1 MNAASALHW
10 PRTLFARLTLILF
23 CGLLLSQTL
32 SATLTLQERDD
43 ATFTMM
49 TGYIEREVAAS
60 VALLDRLPPAE
71 RSQWLPSL
79 ARRSYEFVLGPG
91 VSGSPPDTRLSRDVA
106 ASMLSGLGPRYP
118 ATVNAIPG
126 NRERFQV
133 HLKLSDGSPLTI
145 DVRPMHNIPLSGWLP
160 LLLLVQL
167 IVLGVCSW
175 LAVRLV
181 TRPLKQLAVAAD
193 ALGPDM
199 NATRLPEDGPT
210 EVSHAAK
217 AFNAMQDRISSYM
230 TERIQILAAISHD
243 LQTPITRM
251 RLRTDLMD
259 DTTQQAKLEQDLQE
273 LESLVREG
281 VAYARTLHGAA
292 EPPQRV
298 DADALLDSMV
308 CDYVDAGQA
317 VSLTGKVGT
326 TLLTRPQ
333 ALRRILSNLIDN
345 AVKFSGAS
353 EVRVGTLPD
362 GRVTITVLDRG
373 PGIPPKELDAVFQP
387 FYRVESSRNRDSGGT
402 GLGLA
407 IARQLALA
415 MNATLH
421 LQNRPEGGLQASLTL
436 PNQP

>member
-1 MNAASALHW
+1 
-10 PRTLFARLTLILF
+10 
-23 CGLLLSQTL
+23 
-32 SATLTLQERDD
+32 
-43 ATFTMM
+43 
-49 TGYIEREVAAS
+49 
-60 VALLDRLPPAE
+60 
-71 RSQWLPSL
+71 
-79 ARRSYEFVLGPG
+79 
-91 VSGSPPDTRLSRDVA
+91 
-106 ASMLSGLGPRYP
+106 MLSGLGPRYP

-259 DTTQQAKLEQDLQE
+259 DTTQQAKLQQDLQE